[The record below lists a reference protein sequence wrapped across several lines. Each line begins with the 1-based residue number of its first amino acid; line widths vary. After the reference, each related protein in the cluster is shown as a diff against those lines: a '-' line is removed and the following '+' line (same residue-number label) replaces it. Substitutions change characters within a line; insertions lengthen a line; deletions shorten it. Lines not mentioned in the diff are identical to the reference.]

1 MTRRDQINARM
12 LPGSSDTIAAQATPS
27 ARSALAVIRMSGSDA
42 HKIGAALLSPWHS
55 TPRRAF
61 LSTLRDPESAKVI
74 DQCIVTAYKAP
85 ASYTGEDM
93 VELSL
98 HGGEVGP
105 ALAFNALLASGAR
118 QALPGELTRRA
129 LLNGKLDLLQA
140 EAIADL
146 IDSRSRAMHDVALD
160 QLAGH
165 LSARLRD
172 LRSEIIELEA
182 LLAYDVDFPEE
193 DDGPISSDRIDT
205 AAKSIRDTIDALLAT
220 SATGEMIRSGAAIVI
235 AGAPNAGKSSLFNA
249 LVGTQRAIVTEVPG
263 TTRDALE
270 AILDIGPWPIRL
282 VDTAGLRSSDD
293 VIERLGIEVA
303 ERQVKDAAIVLVC
316 GEDAESIAFALE
328 RVRSLTTATLLAVG
342 TKSDRGKLP
351 SAIDSAVAYV
361 PISARTGD
369 GLANLTNHVVE
380 ILSRDRS
387 LVSETNPIL
396 TRERHRVA
404 LTRARDELT
413 AFAELRLDPLEV
425 PATIAAVHLHSARGY
440 LEELIGALDIEE
452 VLDRVFSS
460 FCVGK

>member
-1 MTRRDQINARM
+1 VNGQEPTGTRI

-27 ARSALAVIRMSGSDA
+27 VRSALAVTRMSGSDA
-42 HKIGAALLSPWHS
+42 HKIGAALLSPWRD
-55 TPRRAF
+55 TPRHAF
-61 LSTLRDPESAKVI
+61 LSTLRDPESGKVI
-74 DQCIVTAYKAP
+74 DQCIVTVYHAP

-93 VELSL
+93 VEFSL

-105 ALAFNALLASGAR
+105 ALAFNALLAAGAR
-118 QALPGELTRRA
+118 PALPGELTRRA

-165 LSARLRD
+165 LSSRLRA

-193 DDGPISSDRIDT
+193 DDGPISSGRID
-205 AAKSIRDTIDALLAT
+205 AAAQSVLDTLNMLLAT

-249 LVGTQRAIVTEVPG
+249 LVGTQRAIVTDVPG

-270 AILDIGPWPIRL
+270 AVMDIGPWPVRL

-293 VIERLGIEVA
+293 MIERLGIEVA

-328 RVRSLTTATLLAVG
+328 RVRALTTAALIAVG

-351 SAIDSAVAYV
+351 GVIGSSVPYVAV
-361 PISARTGD
+361 SARTGD
-369 GLANLTNHVVE
+369 GLADLAKSIIET
-380 ILSRDRS
+380 LDREHS
-387 LVSETNPIL
+387 PASASTPIL
-396 TRERHRVA
+396 TRERHRAA
-404 LTRARDELT
+404 LAHARDEI
-413 AFAELRLDPLEV
+413 AEFVKIRLDSSAI
-425 PATIAAVHLHSARGY
+425 PATIAAVHLHTARGY
-440 LEELIGALDIEE
+440 LEELVGVLDIEE
-452 VLDRVFSS
+452 VLDRVFST